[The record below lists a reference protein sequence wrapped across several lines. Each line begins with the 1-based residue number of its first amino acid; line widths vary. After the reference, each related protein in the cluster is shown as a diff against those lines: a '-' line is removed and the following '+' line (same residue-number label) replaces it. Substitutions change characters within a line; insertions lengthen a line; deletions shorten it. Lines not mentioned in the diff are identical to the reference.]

1 MLEELAAG
9 AGTGRALLVPAGRSV
24 AWAWLG
30 SYEQPGPDV
39 VDALAAADRRD
50 DGVSVAIGE
59 PGESVAGFRRSH
71 EEAVHVRR
79 LLREAGQPP
88 GVVMRH
94 RQRGARRRC
103 CSPTSRRAR
112 RFVCDELGAL
122 GADDDTC
129 DRLRATLLAYL
140 DEQGSPLHAA
150 RRLGIHVN
158 TVHNRVRR
166 CEELLGHSTRER
178 RLELEVA
185 LQIVSLLGPQADE
198 DGVAPRSAAGAG

>member
-1 MLEELAAG
+1 M
-9 AGTGRALLVPAGRSV
+9 

-94 RQRGARRRC
+94 RSVALAALLLADL
-103 CSPTSRRAR
+103 PAAR

-140 DEQGSPLHAA
+140 EEQGSPLHAA

-178 RLELEVA
+178 RLELEAA

-198 DGVAPRSAAGAG
+198 DGAAPRAAAGAG